1 MVEETAHLIDQVL
14 NEIDLVLNKVD
25 VRQIDQIT
33 KLITR
38 NKRIFVLGSGRSG
51 FMAKSFAMRLMQIGY
66 QVYVVG
72 ETITPSI
79 QKNDLLIVVS
89 GSGETRTVLDL
100 AKMIHDKR
108 VKLIAITSNAKSSLA
123 KIADG
128 LLQVPGT
135 TKNGDGNNSIQL
147 LSTLFDQSVQIVMDI
162 LCLKLSMRD
171 GISNEEAKSK
181 HSNIE

>member
-1 MVEETAHLIDQVL
+1 MVEETAHLINQVL
-14 NEIDLVLNKVD
+14 NEIDAVLHKVD
-25 VRQIDQIT
+25 VRQIDQTT
-33 KLITR
+33 KLIIK

-51 FMAKSFAMRLMQIGY
+51 FAAKGFAMRLMHIGY

-79 QKNDLLIVVS
+79 QKNDLLVVVS

-100 AKMIHDKR
+100 AKMAHDKG
-108 VKLIAITSNAKSSLA
+108 VKMIAITSNVKSSLA
-123 KIADG
+123 KLADG

-135 TKNGDGNNSIQL
+135 TKNGDGMSSIQL

-162 LCLKLSMRD
+162 LCLKLSRRD
-171 GISNEEAKSK
+171 EISNEEAKSK

>member
-1 MVEETAHLIDQVL
+1 MVEETAHLINQVL
-14 NEIDLVLNKVD
+14 NEIDAVLHKVD
-25 VRQIDQIT
+25 VRQIDQTT
-33 KLITR
+33 KLIIK

-51 FMAKSFAMRLMQIGY
+51 FAAKGFAMRLMHIGY

-79 QKNDLLIVVS
+79 QKNDLLVVVS

-100 AKMIHDKR
+100 AKMAHDKG
-108 VKLIAITSNAKSSLA
+108 VKMIAITSNVKSSLA
-123 KIADG
+123 KLADG

-135 TKNGDGNNSIQL
+135 TKNGDGMSSIQL

-162 LCLKLSMRD
+162 LCLKLSRRD
-171 GISNEEAKSK
+171 EISDEEAKSK

>member
-14 NEIDLVLNKVD
+14 NEIDAVLHKVD
-25 VRQIDQIT
+25 VRQIDQTT
-33 KLITR
+33 KLIIK

-51 FMAKSFAMRLMQIGY
+51 FAAKGFAMRLMHIGY

-79 QKNDLLIVVS
+79 QKNDLLVVVS

-100 AKMIHDKR
+100 AKMAHDKG
-108 VKLIAITSNAKSSLA
+108 VKMIAITSNVKSSLA
-123 KIADG
+123 KLADG

-135 TKNGDGNNSIQL
+135 TKNGDGMSSIQL

-162 LCLKLSMRD
+162 LCLKLSRRD
-171 GISNEEAKSK
+171 EISDEETKSK